1 MKSAYNSDKWA
12 YSEALTNM
20 KSSNNTLQEE
30 FELVSAKLKL
40 IEKEKSQL
48 TQDIEFYKE
57 WINAMERNLET
68 NK

>member
-1 MKSAYNSDKWA
+1 
-12 YSEALTNM
+12 M